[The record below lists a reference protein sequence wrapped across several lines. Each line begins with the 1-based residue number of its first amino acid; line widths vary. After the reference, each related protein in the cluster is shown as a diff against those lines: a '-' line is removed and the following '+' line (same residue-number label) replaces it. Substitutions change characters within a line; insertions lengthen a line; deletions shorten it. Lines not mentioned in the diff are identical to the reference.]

1 MKNVM
6 LDLETFG
13 NTSDSV
19 IVAIGA
25 VRFSKE
31 GISDDSFYVNVDPN
45 DCQDHGLT
53 ISASTVLW
61 WLEQSEEARQAITK
75 PKKIS
80 LKDALAGFSHWMKC
94 MGDDDGPDRKERPRR
109 RAEDP
114 LLDRTGQRGTNYNSQ
129 TIKVWGNGSDFDN
142 KLLSTAYEKIGWKHL
157 IPWNFRNNRCY
168 RTVKNLYPS
177 VKMKRSGDHHNA
189 LDDAKSQANH
199 LLELLKIGDITI

>member
-1 MKNVM
+1 M

-13 NTSDSV
+13 NASDSV

-25 VRFSKE
+25 VRFSKD
-31 GISDDSFYVNVDPN
+31 GISDDSFYVNVDPT
-45 DCQDHGLT
+45 DCQGYGLT

-61 WLEQSEEARQAITK
+61 WLEQSEEAREAITK
-75 PKKIS
+75 PKKAY

-94 MGDDDGPDRKERPRR
+94 IGDDDG
-109 RAEDP
+109 
-114 LLDRTGQRGTNYNSQ
+114 TGGTNYNSKS
-129 TIKVWGNGSDFDN
+129 IKVWGNGSDFDN
-142 KLLSTAYEKIGWKHL
+142 KLLATAYEKIGWGNS

-177 VKMKRSGDHHNA
+177 IKMKRSGDHHNA

-199 LLELLKIGDITI
+199 LLNMLPLQIKKELFTDTYKK

>member
-13 NTSDSV
+13 NASDSV

-94 MGDDDGPDRKERPRR
+94 TGDDDGS
-109 RAEDP
+109 
-114 LLDRTGQRGTNYNSQ
+114 GGTNYNSQ

-142 KLLSTAYEKIGWKHL
+142 KLLSTAYEKIGWKHS